1 MNKTLLLRKT
11 AQLFLLIIILALNS
25 CTKNEDS
32 IGLDFQPP
40 SDRLGTNFSDSTEI
54 SAYSVIEDSIVT
66 SGLSQNVVGW
76 INDPFFG
83 ITQAGFATQ
92 FHLPSR
98 DVQFSG
104 NPVLDS
110 VVLVISYRGFYG
122 DTNSG
127 VNFKVYELDESLSS
141 SATYHQ
147 FFNVNTKQKPLNNNP
162 SLYYQT
168 RISTP
173 IMSATDTTNAQ
184 FRIKLKTSWGQ
195 SKIFDKSGQS
205 ELFDNTNF
213 KEYFKGLL
221 ITAENSIGAGH
232 MVYLGINK
240 STVSGIYFYYHTT
253 ESNQTFRLLVEDDC
267 VRANKYDHKG
277 YASAT
282 VQFRNQVLNHDT
294 TLGAQEL
301 YLQPGGGVN
310 AYLKFPSIREQF
322 KDRRVIINRA
332 ELVITNMLTNRNGFY
347 CPQKITLAK
356 NSGTGSYQF
365 IPDDAITEGDAYFGG
380 MYNAAT
386 NDYRF
391 RITRYIQ
398 QLINSETPDYG
409 LTMFISGRSIYGNRL
424 IFSGY
429 NPTITSSKNKPLRL
443 ELSYTY
449 LD

>member
-277 YASAT
+277 YAGAT

-347 CPQKITLAK
+347 CPQKITLDRK
-356 NSGTGSYQF
+356 SVV
-365 IPDDAITEGDAYFGG
+365 
-380 MYNAAT
+380 
-386 NDYRF
+386 
-391 RITRYIQ
+391 
-398 QLINSETPDYG
+398 
-409 LTMFISGRSIYGNRL
+409 
-424 IFSGY
+424 
-429 NPTITSSKNKPLRL
+429 
-443 ELSYTY
+443 
-449 LD
+449 